1 MDLITDL
8 ILEMTAI
15 KTVIGYQGADNQPNR
30 LLSFEL
36 FHTDLAKL
44 FFLTSMPDTD
54 RGVIII
60 RASKVQVRVVVNQSD
75 ACGLLHDRG
84 PYKLVVQGVTS

>member
-15 KTVIGYQGADNQPNR
+15 KTVIGYQGADNRPNR
-30 LLSFEL
+30 LLPFEL

-44 FFLTSMPDTD
+44 FLLTSMPDTD
-54 RGVIII
+54 RGVIIV
-60 RASKVQVRVVVNQSD
+60 RASKVQVRVVVNQTD
-75 ACGLLHDRG
+75 ACGLFHDRS
-84 PYKLVVQGVTS
+84 PNKLVDQGVTI

>member
-15 KTVIGYQGADNQPNR
+15 KTVIGYQGADNRPNR

-44 FFLTSMPDTD
+44 FF
-54 RGVIII
+54 
-60 RASKVQVRVVVNQSD
+60 
-75 ACGLLHDRG
+75 
-84 PYKLVVQGVTS
+84 PYLNAGYRSRSYHYPCLESTGKSSRKPE